1 MSQGTGW
8 RAVLGMNAR
17 NDHIDRV
24 NDWTSVSL
32 VNDKVA
38 TKLLLA
44 AAGLPVPPT
53 VAVVESR
60 RDLGALTVEKLPDAW
75 ALKPNHGR
83 GGCGILLAGGREEGG
98 WRSLSGRLL
107 TPGDVEHH
115 ARLVL
120 QGEYSPAGRR
130 DDSAL
135 VEPLLRTSE
144 ELARVVPSGMP
155 DVRVICH
162 DGVPIA
168 GMLRLPTV
176 ASGGRANL
184 HQGGIGAAVDLA
196 SGRVTS
202 ARWRRR
208 PCTQHPDTGR
218 TLVGL
223 QIPEW
228 DRVVET
234 AAACADATGLRYL
247 GADIVFDRTHGHLV
261 LEVNARPGLEIQN
274 VAGRGLAPDLR
285 SVVPAASQ
293 SREERSLVPV
303 CPCRHASGSGGVV
316 SHAPSPRP
324 LPRYGNRRQGAHPA
338 ARSCAQRNSDGFTA
352 AGGCQALL
360 ACS

>member
-1 MSQGTGW
+1 MSRVSGW

-24 NDWTSVSL
+24 NATSAVSL

-53 VAVVESR
+53 IAVLESHRDVAR
-60 RDLGALTVEKLPDAW
+60 LTVDRMPDTW

-83 GGCGILLAGGREEGG
+83 GGCGILLAGGWDERG

-107 TPGDVEHH
+107 TVRDVADH

-130 DDSAL
+130 GDTAL
-135 VEPLLRTSE
+135 VEPLLRTSP
-144 ELARVVPSGMP
+144 ELARIAPCGMP

-162 DGVPIA
+162 DGSPIA
-168 GMLRLPTV
+168 AMLRLPTW

-184 HQGGIGAAVDLA
+184 HQGGIGAAVDLGT
-196 SGRVTS
+196 GRVTG

-208 PCTQHPDTGR
+208 PCETHPDSGEA
-218 TLVGL
+218 LVGL
-223 QIPEW
+223 RVPAW
-228 DRVVET
+228 DEVLEA
-234 AAACADATGLRYL
+234 AAACADVTGLRYL
-247 GADIVFDRTHGHLV
+247 GADIVFDRTRGHLV

-274 VAGRGLAPDLR
+274 VQGRGLAPQLKP
-285 SVVPAASQ
+285 SVPAIPAQ
-293 SREERSLVPV
+293 RREPGLVGSLV
-303 CPCRHASGSGGVV
+303 
-316 SHAPSPRP
+316 
-324 LPRYGNRRQGAHPA
+324 
-338 ARSCAQRNSDGFTA
+338 TK
-352 AGGCQALL
+352 
-360 ACS
+360 